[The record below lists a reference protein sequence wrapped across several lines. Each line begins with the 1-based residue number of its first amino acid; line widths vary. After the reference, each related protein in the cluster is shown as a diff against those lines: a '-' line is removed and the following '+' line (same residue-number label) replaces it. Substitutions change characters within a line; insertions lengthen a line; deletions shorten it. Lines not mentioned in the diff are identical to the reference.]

1 MNQPFYTGKG
11 IGVAILD
18 TGIYPH
24 IDFDSRICAF
34 ADFISNKKTAYDD
47 NGHGTCVAGILAGNG
62 AASMGKYKGAAPG
75 CHLAVL
81 KVLDRFGNG
90 NKEDVLK
97 AFDWILRNR
106 QRYNIR
112 IVNISVGTTYRTRSE
127 QDVLVKGVEKLWDEG
142 LVVVAAAG
150 NQGPDPGSVT
160 APGCSKK
167 IITVGSS
174 DMLSGKR
181 AVSGRGPTF
190 ECVCKPDLVAPG
202 KNIMACSPG
211 AGNLYSMKSGTSMST
226 PLVSGTIALALE
238 KDPLLTNLEIKMM
251 LRESTEDMGL
261 PRNQQGWG
269 KFNCQKFL
277 AI

>member
-1 MNQPFYTGKG
+1 M
-11 IGVAILD
+11 AILD
-18 TGIYPH
+18 TGIYQH

-34 ADFISNKKTAYDD
+34 VDFISNKKMAYDD
-47 NGHGTCVAGILAGNG
+47 NGHGTCVAGILAGSG

-97 AFDWILRNR
+97 AFDWILCNR

-190 ECVCKPDLVAPG
+190 ECVCKPDLVVPG

-277 AI
+277 AL

>member
-1 MNQPFYTGKG
+1 M
-11 IGVAILD
+11 
-18 TGIYPH
+18 
-24 IDFDSRICAF
+24 
-34 ADFISNKKTAYDD
+34 
-47 NGHGTCVAGILAGNG
+47 
-62 AASMGKYKGAAPG
+62 
-75 CHLAVL
+75 
-81 KVLDRFGNG
+81 
-90 NKEDVLK
+90 
-97 AFDWILRNR
+97 
-106 QRYNIR
+106 
-112 IVNISVGTTYRTRSE
+112 NISVGTTYRTRSE

-226 PLVSGTIALALE
+226 PLVSGAIALALE
-238 KDPLLTNLEIKMM
+238 KDPLLTNLEVKMM

-277 AI
+277 AL